1 MSINQLKLEVAEV
14 SQQLKAAEDRKK
26 ALILALQ
33 PYIDSYFTKR
43 VTSEK
48 NSELRREFAALNQ
61 SKAIEI
67 VEEGSVLRFT
77 AKNYA
82 WTISHDVTVSEILE
96 S

>member
-14 SQQLKAAEDRKK
+14 SQQLKEAEDRKE

-33 PYIDSYFTKR
+33 PYIDRYFTNR
-43 VTSEK
+43 VTNEK

-61 SKAIEI
+61 SNAIEI
-67 VEEGSVLRFT
+67 VEESVLRFT
-77 AKNYA
+77 AKNYS
-82 WTISHDVTVSEILE
+82 WTISHDVTVSELLE